1 MRSCRG
7 PRGGGL
13 ASGMGAPIAAG
24 RRNDVNGG
32 TASMRS
38 IGIRAQPEQYSYVIL
53 EGTQSA
59 PVVVDKG
66 ICRVPNDASP
76 AERLRWARHDVQ
88 EILTRHPVDA
98 AVVKTIESNARMK
111 DPKRLQ
117 LEGVLIEGIASHGS
131 QPSTKVVVT
140 NQIKAATGFKNLA
153 RYMATLLDNQ
163 ALKDVSSAAF
173 EDAALSALAGL
184 PRH

>member
-1 MRSCRG
+1 
-7 PRGGGL
+7 
-13 ASGMGAPIAAG
+13 
-24 RRNDVNGG
+24 
-32 TASMRS
+32 MRS
-38 IGIRAQPEQYSYVIL
+38 IGVRAQPEQYVYVIL

-66 ICRVPNDASP
+66 ICKVPHQASP
-76 AERLRWARHDVQ
+76 AERLMWARQDVR
-88 EILTRHPVDA
+88 ELLTKHPVDA
-98 AVVKTIESNARMK
+98 AVVKTIEGNARMK

-131 QPSTKVVVT
+131 QPNTAVVVT
-140 NQIKAATGFKNLA
+140 NQIKAATGFRNLA

-163 ALKDVSSAAF
+163 ALQDVSSATF

-184 PRH
+184 PRN